1 MSTTNATT
9 KERILDA
16 AEGIM
21 LQKSFHSV
29 GLNEILSAVKVPKG
43 SFYHYFQ
50 SKEQF
55 GVELLK
61 HYVADASAYKR
72 KMLLGTELGEDP
84 YERLMTYYDRAI
96 SKIYESTCG
105 CSCLVAKL
113 CSEVASFSDDMR
125 AVLSDGM
132 REWRGFLEQVI
143 TEGQEKGSIRK
154 DIDPTATA
162 TLMGD
167 LWMGASQR
175 GQAESSVAPL
185 RAAAIF
191 FRNYLKPA

>member
-1 MSTTNATT
+1 MSTTTLTT

-16 AEGIM
+16 AEEIM

-29 GLNEILSAVKVPKG
+29 GLNEILTAVKVPKG

-72 KMLLGTELGEDP
+72 QYLLGTELGEDP
-84 YERLMTYYDRAI
+84 YERLMTYFDRAI
-96 SKIYESTCG
+96 TKVYESSCG

-125 AVLSDGM
+125 AVLAEGM
-132 REWRGFLEQVI
+132 REWRGFLEQVVV
-143 TEGQEKGSIRK
+143 EGQEKGSIRK

-162 TLMGD
+162 TMMQD
-167 LWMGASQR
+167 LWMGATQR
-175 GQAESSVAPL
+175 GQAERSVAPL
-185 RAAAIF
+185 RAATIF
-191 FRNYLKPA
+191 FRNYLKPL